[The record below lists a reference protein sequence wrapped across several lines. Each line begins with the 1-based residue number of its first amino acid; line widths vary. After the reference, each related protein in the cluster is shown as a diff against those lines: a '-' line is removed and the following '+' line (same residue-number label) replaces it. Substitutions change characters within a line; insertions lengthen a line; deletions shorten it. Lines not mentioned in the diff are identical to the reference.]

1 MRRIGELPSNARLLQ
16 NITLHGFHFCN
27 ELLAR
32 ECRFEINR
40 DLRIFHRTQHGA
52 ELINRT
58 TFKPVSRNQQLTHRM
73 LTTGAD
79 DNILERLA
87 LGRGKRLRRPRM
99 LPAAIRSNQLPTID
113 SARCEALDP

>member
-1 MRRIGELPSNARLLQ
+1 MRRIGEFPSDACLLQ

-40 DLRIFHRTQHGA
+40 DLRKFHRAQHGA

-58 TFKPVSRNQQLTHRM
+58 TFKPVSGNKQLTHR
-73 LTTGAD
+73 LLITGAD
-79 DNILERLA
+79 DNVLERLA
-87 LGRGKRLRRPRM
+87 LG
-99 LPAAIRSNQLPTID
+99 
-113 SARCEALDP
+113 